1 MIWQLAGL
9 LGVDP
14 GPLTLRELVWMAEAR
29 LQAEWAQTS
38 SVMALIANANRDPK
52 KHGPFKPGDFD
63 PTQKA
68 KHEPVVE
75 KADIGVLKQVFID
88 RNDPQGGNQK

>member
-38 SVMALIANANRDPK
+38 SLMALIANAHRDPK

-68 KHEPVVE
+68 RREPVVG
-75 KADIGVLKQVFID
+75 KADIGVLKQVFV
-88 RNDPQGGNQK
+88 DPHGGQQA